1 MSSAFYE
8 PVHWSDKVA
17 LGRLATRVDFRNPEN
32 KLAQLDISELLRAWS
47 EGDQAALDQLIPLVY
62 NELRRM
68 AAGYLRR
75 RGAQNSLQPTAVV
88 HEVYLRLLG
97 QRDVQFESRAQFFG
111 LASHL
116 IRTVLVDHVRQR
128 QAAKRGGGWRKV
140 ELTEALDIAQSRDV
154 DMIAL
159 DHALETLSARD
170 PQQGRIVELRYFG
183 GLTIEDTA
191 KFLKISP
198 ATVKRDWNL
207 ARAWLYRE
215 IIGSI

>member
-1 MSSAFYE
+1 MSQYKVSA
-8 PVHWSDKVA
+8 
-17 LGRLATRVDFRNPEN
+17 
-32 KLAQLDISELLRAWS
+32 LLQAWS
-47 EGDQAALDQLIPLVY
+47 GGDQAALDQLIPLVY

-68 AAGYLRR
+68 ASGYLRR
-75 RGAQNSLQPTAVV
+75 RRAQNSLQPTAVV

-97 QRDVQFESRAQFFG
+97 QRDVHFENRAQFFG
-111 LASHL
+111 LAAHL
-116 IRTVLVDHVRQR
+116 IRTILVDHVRQQ

-140 ELTEALDIAQSRDV
+140 ELTEAIDVANAREV

-159 DHALETLSARD
+159 DHALDSLSARD

-191 KFLKISP
+191 RFLKISP

-215 IIGSI
+215 ISVGK

>member
-1 MSSAFYE
+1 M
-8 PVHWSDKVA
+8 D
-17 LGRLATRVDFRNPEN
+17 LRNLEN
-32 KLAQLDISELLRAWS
+32 NLLRHEISELLQTWS
-47 EGDQAALDQLIPLVY
+47 DGDQTALDRLIPLVY

-75 RGAQNSLQPTAVV
+75 RGAHHSLQPTMVV

-97 QRDVQFESRAQFFG
+97 QRDVHFDTRAQFFG
-111 LASHL
+111 LAAHL
-116 IRTVLVDHVRQR
+116 IRTILVDHVRQQ

-140 ELTEALDIAQSRDV
+140 ELSEALDVAHKREV

-170 PQQGRIVELRYFG
+170 PQQGQIVELRYFG

-191 KFLKISP
+191 KVLKISP

-215 IIGSI
+215 IAGGK

>member
-1 MSSAFYE
+1 MSQHN
-8 PVHWSDKVA
+8 V
-17 LGRLATRVDFRNPEN
+17 
-32 KLAQLDISELLRAWS
+32 SELLHAWS
-47 EGDQAALDQLIPLVY
+47 GGDQTALDQLIPLVY

-75 RGAQNSLQPTAVV
+75 RAAQNSLQPTAIV
-88 HEVYLRLLG
+88 HEVYLRMLG
-97 QRDVQFESRAQFFG
+97 QRDVRFENRAQFFG
-111 LASHL
+111 LAAHL
-116 IRTVLVDHVRQR
+116 IRSILVDHARQH

-140 ELTEALDIAQSRDV
+140 ELTEAVDVAQSREVDV
-154 DMIAL
+154 IAL
-159 DHALETLSARD
+159 DHALEGLSARD
-170 PQQGRIVELRYFG
+170 PQQCQIVELRYFG

-215 IIGSI
+215 IREGKG

>member
-1 MSSAFYE
+1 
-8 PVHWSDKVA
+8 
-17 LGRLATRVDFRNPEN
+17 LAHHQIS
-32 KLAQLDISELLRAWS
+32 QLLHAWS
-47 EGDQAALDQLIPLVY
+47 GGDQTALDQLIPLVY

-75 RGAQNSLQPTAVV
+75 RSAQNSLQPTAIV
-88 HEVYLRLLG
+88 HEVYLRMLG
-97 QRDVQFESRAQFFG
+97 QRDVHFENRAQFFG
-111 LASHL
+111 LAAHL
-116 IRTVLVDHVRQR
+116 IRSILVDHARQH

-140 ELTEALDIAQSRDV
+140 ELTEAVEVAQSREVDV
-154 DMIAL
+154 IAL
-159 DHALETLSARD
+159 DHALEGLSARD
-170 PQQGRIVELRYFG
+170 PQQCQIVELRYFG

-215 IIGSI
+215 ISEGKG

>member
-1 MSSAFYE
+1 
-8 PVHWSDKVA
+8 
-17 LGRLATRVDFRNPEN
+17 
-32 KLAQLDISELLRAWS
+32 LAQHQISQLLHAWS
-47 EGDQAALDQLIPLVY
+47 GGDQTALDQLIPLVY

-75 RGAQNSLQPTAVV
+75 RSAQNSLQPTAIV
-88 HEVYLRLLG
+88 HEVYLRMLG
-97 QRDVQFESRAQFFG
+97 QRDVHFENRAQFFG
-111 LASHL
+111 LAAHL
-116 IRTVLVDHVRQR
+116 IRSILVDHARQH

-140 ELTEALDIAQSRDV
+140 ELTEAVEVAQSREVDV
-154 DMIAL
+154 IAL
-159 DHALETLSARD
+159 DHALEGLSARD
-170 PQQGRIVELRYFG
+170 PQQCQIVELRYFG

-215 IIGSI
+215 ISEGKG

>member
-1 MSSAFYE
+1 MLRRE
-8 PVHWSDKVA
+8 
-17 LGRLATRVDFRNPEN
+17 
-32 KLAQLDISELLRAWS
+32 ISELLHDWS
-47 EGDQAALDQLIPLVY
+47 GGDDTALDQLIPLVY

-75 RGAQNSLQPTAVV
+75 RGAHNSLQPTAVV

-97 QRDVQFESRAQFFG
+97 QRDVHFVNRAQFFG
-111 LASHL
+111 LAAHL
-116 IRTVLVDHVRQR
+116 IRTILVDHARQH

-140 ELTEALDIAQSRDV
+140 ELTEAIDVAHTPEV
-154 DMIAL
+154 DMLAL
-159 DHALETLSARD
+159 DHALEVLSARD
-170 PQQGRIVELRYFG
+170 PQQCRIVELRYFG

-191 KFLKISP
+191 RFLKISP

-215 IIGSI
+215 ITGSK

>member
-1 MSSAFYE
+1 MPRHE
-8 PVHWSDKVA
+8 
-17 LGRLATRVDFRNPEN
+17 
-32 KLAQLDISELLRAWS
+32 ISELLHSWS
-47 EGDQAALDQLIPLVY
+47 AGDQTALDRLIPLVY

-68 AAGYLRR
+68 ASGYLRR
-75 RGAQNSLQPTAVV
+75 QGAQNSLQPTAIV

-97 QRDVQFESRAQFFG
+97 QRSVHFENRAQFFG
-111 LASHL
+111 LAAHL
-116 IRTVLVDHVRQR
+116 IRTILVDHVRQH

-140 ELTEALDIAQSRDV
+140 ELTEALDVAHTREV

-159 DHALETLSARD
+159 DQALENLSALD
-170 PQQGRIVELRYFG
+170 PQQGQIVELRYFG

-198 ATVKRDWNL
+198 ATVKRDWNV

-215 IIGSI
+215 ISGSKQ

>member
-1 MSSAFYE
+1 MSQNEISRLLHA
-8 PVHWSDKVA
+8 WSD
-17 LGRLATRVDFRNPEN
+17 
-32 KLAQLDISELLRAWS
+32 
-47 EGDQAALDQLIPLVY
+47 GDHMALDQLIPLVY

-68 AAGYLRR
+68 ASGFLRR
-75 RGAQNSLQPTAVV
+75 RNAHNSLQPTAIV

-97 QRDVQFESRAQFFG
+97 QRDVQFENRAQFFG
-111 LASHL
+111 LAAHL
-116 IRTVLVDHVRQR
+116 IRTILVDHIRQQ

-140 ELTEALDIAQSRDV
+140 ELTEAIDTAQAREV

-159 DHALETLSARD
+159 DLALENLSARD
-170 PQQGRIVELRYFG
+170 PQQGQIVELRYFG

-191 KFLKISP
+191 RFLKISP

-215 IIGSI
+215 ISGSGQ

>member
-1 MSSAFYE
+1 MSQ
-8 PVHWSDKVA
+8 
-17 LGRLATRVDFRNPEN
+17 N
-32 KLAQLDISELLRAWS
+32 DITSLLQAWS
-47 EGDQAALDQLIPLVY
+47 EGDHTALDQLIPLVY

-75 RGAQNSLQPTAVV
+75 RGAQNSLQPTAIV

-97 QRDVQFESRAQFFG
+97 QRDVNFENRAQFFG
-111 LASHL
+111 LAAHL
-116 IRTVLVDHVRQR
+116 IRTILVDHARHR

-140 ELTEALDIAQSRDV
+140 ELTEAVEVAQTSEVDV
-154 DMIAL
+154 IAL
-159 DHALETLSARD
+159 DHALESLSARD
-170 PQQGRIVELRYFG
+170 PQQGQIVELRYFG

-215 IIGSI
+215 IIEGKA